1 MENAGDGGWM
11 KNRKMLNEEQR
22 NGVET
27 GREENYRWK
36 LIKMRIMRMLKK

>member
-1 MENAGDGGWM
+1 
-11 KNRKMLNEEQR
+11 MLNEEER
-22 NGVET
+22 NGTET